1 MIDAK
6 RLLETLLGGQGG
18 TSAAGGGGLAGT
30 IGTLAREALG
40 TATQGV
46 GDAARRAEGAT
57 GIGSKASD
65 ALTRSTGRTPDELL
79 AQAKDLI
86 GRNQMATGAIL
97 GSLGGLLLGSKGGR
111 SMATSA
117 AKVGGLVLIGGL
129 AWKAYQNYQAGR
141 PVLGGGAVPAEPAR
155 LEAPPRGSGFEP
167 EAATNHDALTLVRAM
182 IAAAAADGMIDE
194 TERSRILGGVAQA
207 GFDAEATDWLAEE
220 FARPASIADLAT
232 AASNPAIATEIYTA
246 ARIAIEPD
254 HEAERTF
261 LADLSRSLRLEPAL
275 VANIEAAVAQA
286 RG

>member
-6 RLLETLLGGQGG
+6 RLLETLLGGQGR

-155 LEAPPRGSGFEP
+155 LEAPRGSGFEP
-167 EAATNHDALTLVRAM
+167 EATSNHDALTLVRAM

-207 GFDAEATDWLAEE
+207 GFDAEATDWLAGE